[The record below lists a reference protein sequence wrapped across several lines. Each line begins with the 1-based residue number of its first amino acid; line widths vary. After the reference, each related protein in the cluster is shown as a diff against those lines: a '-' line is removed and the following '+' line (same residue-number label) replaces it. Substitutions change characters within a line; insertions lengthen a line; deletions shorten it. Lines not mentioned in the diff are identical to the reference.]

1 MDEIKIPNTK
11 YGSSK
16 DKALLPSEFKV
27 LNEKLINPQD
37 RIILLLGYIGGMRAG
52 EIIQA
57 RTEWFNWIDLDNSK
71 VLSINI
77 PSECRDI
84 KNLYA
89 MWRPKTKRGRT
100 MYIIDPIYATEIYG
114 YFQHK
119 NSIDIKSERNLSEY
133 RVKVK
138 FTALLPPRLH
148 KLSSHCLRAGCTD
161 YLRTK
166 GFGVRDVA
174 YMLGHKDERTTLGHY
189 NKPTEAGVQSSIME
203 IMNK

>member
-1 MDEIKIPNTK
+1 MEINLNQK

-16 DKALLPSEFKV
+16 DKALLPSEFKT
-27 LNEKLINPQD
+27 LNSKLKKPMD
-37 RIILLLGYIGGMRAG
+37 RIILLLGYVGGLRAG
-52 EIIQA
+52 EIIQC
-57 RTEWFNWIDLDNSK
+57 RKSWFNWIELDNVE
-71 VLSINI
+71 VLAINI

-89 MWRPKTKRGRT
+89 IWRPKTKNART
-100 MYIIDPIYATEIYG
+100 TYIIDRVIGTEIYS
-114 YFQHK
+114 YYQH
-119 NSIDIKSERNLSEY
+119 NESIPIKSERNLSEY

-138 FTALLPPRLH
+138 FTELLPPRNH

-174 YMLGHKDERTTLGHY
+174 YMLGHKDERTTLSHY
-189 NKPTEAGVQSSIME
+189 NKPTQAGVESSIME